1 MFGSALIALL
11 VVVHT
16 RGSTC
21 PNKCRCVPSQNET
34 NVELICSALTSFP
47 KLDDLPI
54 HTFSLHITE
63 STIAHIP
70 AGILNER
77 KNISVIK
84 LSNNQIKSVD
94 DGAFD
99 GLVSLY
105 QINLDHNSLE
115 KFPVFKTK
123 SALREL
129 FLSNNNIEEISQTS
143 LKNLPEL
150 IELRLDRN
158 RITKIPAKA
167 FSYNKKLS
175 SLSLKNSSLSEID
188 ENAFTGS
195 YLEKL
200 YLQGTSIKSLPSAGL
215 QRLKTLNLE
224 FVKEFW
230 SIPPGLTSI
239 REVHVSKYNS
249 FLCCAFHL
257 GTYQRDHGR
266 QVEKK
271 SRPTSSSVST
281 KVTENPI
288 SVSSRSSTAAPVTMT
303 TVTMTTNNSFHD
315 NNVNTT
321 TTTTPGATTTECPM
335 CGWGKRK
342 RKRRDL
348 PQGPSTVAGT
358 VRGSSANITK
368 GGISSFPT
376 GATSGS
382 SSGGSGGFLP
392 GTAHPPLGTTSG
404 FNGGGS
410 LGGGGGG
417 FEPGTY
423 VPPGGSSGGGFIPD
437 GDGFLPV
444 TITVPDT
451 ITHHPSPNASVPLV
465 KEPAPD
471 EIVCLPERD
480 AYHPCE
486 DIMGAKW
493 LTIVSL
499 LVGVVALISN
509 LTVAF
514 VLIASER
521 RLNVHRFL
529 MSNLAFADFCL
540 GLYIFTLVCVS
551 LNTSG
556 EYYNSVRTWQYGAS
570 CQITGFLAVFST
582 ELSVFTLTLIT
593 IERFFAIVYAME
605 INYRVSLRKAV
616 KVMVVGWLFAF
627 LVALLPLLGVNDY
640 RSVAI
645 CLPFDSDSRNASAYI
660 AIVLVLNFGTF
671 LVVAGLYAKMFQ
683 VVVGPGPVEGAP
695 QRNDAKVAK
704 RMALLV
710 FTDFVCW
717 TPIAFFGLL
726 AAFGIPL
733 IGVEESKFLLVFFF
747 PLNSLCN
754 PFLYAFFTK
763 AFKREFFSLLSR
775 FGFCHTRAMR
785 YKGTLSSLVY
795 SRTRTKRSTI
805 GEDDSRTKRISQ
817 ISATSATTGNGS
829 TKENCDENYNGGVFE
844 YIAMKGANNQAFDD
858 TSPHKQGNDD
868 VFFDL
873 TTKEDTTRSESPG
886 NSDECKPQLMLAPS
900 VGSLEE
906 VERQTVEKKSKKLS
920 VCFRDEPQVA
930 GRK

>member
-1 MFGSALIALL
+1 MEEAGGRRPGFELPHRSKSDYFRRPATMFGSALIALL

-54 HTFSLHITE
+54 HTFSL
-63 STIAHIP
+63 
-70 AGILNER
+70 
-77 KNISVIK
+77 
-84 LSNNQIKSVD
+84 
-94 DGAFD
+94 
-99 GLVSLY
+99 
-105 QINLDHNSLE
+105 
-115 KFPVFKTK
+115 
-123 SALREL
+123 
-129 FLSNNNIEEISQTS
+129 
-143 LKNLPEL
+143 
-150 IELRLDRN
+150 RLDRN

-175 SLSLKNSSLSEID
+175 SLSLKYSWLSKLD

-303 TVTMTTNNSFHD
+303 TTQQQQQHLEQRPPSARCVA
-315 NNVNTT
+315 
-321 TTTTPGATTTECPM
+321 GARESGNAETYLRGQAQSLEQSVVVLQTLPKEGYLLSPPEP
-335 CGWGKRK
+335 
-342 RKRRDL
+342 
-348 PQGPSTVAGT
+348 PQGLAVEEAEVFYPELHIP
-358 VRGSSANITK
+358 R
-368 GGISSFPT
+368 
-376 GATSGS
+376 
-382 SSGGSGGFLP
+382 
-392 GTAHPPLGTTSG
+392 LGTTSG

-423 VPPGGSSGGGFIPD
+423 VPSGGSSGGGFIPD

-444 TITVPDT
+444 TITVPDR

>member
-1 MFGSALIALL
+1 M
-11 VVVHT
+11 
-16 RGSTC
+16 
-21 PNKCRCVPSQNET
+21 
-34 NVELICSALTSFP
+34 
-47 KLDDLPI
+47 
-54 HTFSLHITE
+54 
-63 STIAHIP
+63 
-70 AGILNER
+70 
-77 KNISVIK
+77 
-84 LSNNQIKSVD
+84 
-94 DGAFD
+94 
-99 GLVSLY
+99 
-105 QINLDHNSLE
+105 
-115 KFPVFKTK
+115 
-123 SALREL
+123 
-129 FLSNNNIEEISQTS
+129 
-143 LKNLPEL
+143 
-150 IELRLDRN
+150 
-158 RITKIPAKA
+158 
-167 FSYNKKLS
+167 
-175 SLSLKNSSLSEID
+175 
-188 ENAFTGS
+188 
-195 YLEKL
+195 
-200 YLQGTSIKSLPSAGL
+200 PSAGL
-215 QRLKTLNLE
+215 QRLKILNLE
-224 FVKEFW
+224 GVKEFW

-271 SRPTSSSVST
+271 SRPMSSSVST

-288 SVSSRSSTAAPVTMT
+288 SVSSRSPTAASVTMT
-303 TVTMTTNNSFHD
+303 TVTMTKNNSVHD

-321 TTTTPGATTTECPM
+321 TTPAATTTGCLM
-335 CGWGKRK
+335 CEGWGKRK

-358 VRGSSANITK
+358 VRGSSPNITK

-382 SSGGSGGFLP
+382 TSGGSGRFLP

-410 LGGGGGG
+410 LGGGGGEG
-417 FEPGTY
+417 FEPGTFA
-423 VPPGGSSGGGFIPD
+423 PPGGSSGGGFIPD
-437 GDGFLPV
+437 GGGFLSV

-451 ITHHPSPNASVPLV
+451 IAHHPSPNASVALV
-465 KEPAPD
+465 KEPAAD

-514 VLIASER
+514 VLISSER

-556 EYYNSVRTWQYGAS
+556 EYYNNVKTWQYGAG

-582 ELSVFTLTLIT
+582 EMSVFTLTLIT

-605 INYRVSLRKAV
+605 INYRLSLRKAV
-616 KVMVVGWLFAF
+616 KVMIVGWLFAF

-640 RSVAI
+640 GSVAI
-645 CLPFDSDSRNASAYI
+645 CLPFDSDSRSASVYI
-660 AIVLVLNFGTF
+660 AIVLMLNFGTF

-726 AAFGIPL
+726 AAFGTPL

-775 FGFCHTRAMR
+775 FGFCHTRALR
-785 YKGTLSSLVY
+785 YKGTLSSLIY

-817 ISATSATTGNGS
+817 ISATSATTGNGF
-829 TKENCDENYNGGVFE
+829 TKENFEENCAGDVFE

-858 TSPHKQGNDD
+858 TSPHNQGNDD

-873 TTKEDTTRSESPG
+873 TTKADTTRSESPG
-886 NSDECKPQLMLAPS
+886 NSDECKLQLMMTQS

-930 GRK
+930 GQK